1 MPSGTAIG
9 AADRSGNLLCD
20 LGCAAV
26 ITLAGG
32 RMPLRSVTAVPQRR
46 ADTDAAARDGITILS
61 SALRKTLV
69 DLSSPVIVRLWP
81 VAAP

>member
-1 MPSGTAIG
+1 
-9 AADRSGNLLCD
+9 
-20 LGCAAV
+20 
-26 ITLAGG
+26 
-32 RMPLRSVTAVPQRR
+32 MPLRSVTAVPRRR
-46 ADTDAAARDGITILS
+46 ADTDAAAWDGITILS